1 MVDHRGSSERTGG
14 SFQRTG
20 GSSRSLHRSSED
32 TGSCSGRHRVA
43 PMRTEVRRNASHV
56 LHEHREAAPGRLL
69 FTRTHREVAP
79 RTPEVAQ
86 GAREVR
92 RNAPELVRGP
102 VNDAPSLR
110 SVIRCT
116 SRNLRCAGRN
126 LACRARKYAGFRTR
140 FGLSGM
146 NELSAPASSPT
157 DSQKHAPPMGARP
170 SHRSRFDARSTS
182 SRRTLIDARS
192 APTFI
197 TGWPGFSRTR
207 GSCDTTATIVP
218 PMQRVLVIG
227 ASGSG
232 KTTFARSLAARL
244 VEWRVVRRS
253 LARWVRRTELYNG
266 NREPSPLGWFDP
278 EHPVRWSWKKHGEYR
293 VRYADRFADPAW
305 ARVTRVRLR
314 SRAEVSAF
322 ISASPA
328 TEPGRG

>member
-1 MVDHRGSSERTGG
+1 VHIEEPPVRWEEPRVPSEEIRGFSHPLRTLRDERTIRAGLFADG
-14 SFQRTG
+14 FAEARAANG
-20 GSSRSLHRSSED
+20 RSSIASIALRRAIDELAAHP
-32 TGSCSGRHRVA
+32 HRRA
-43 PMRTEVRRNASHV
+43 IRAD
-56 LHEHREAAPGRLL
+56 LHHRMARFLA
-69 FTRTHREVAP
+69 HP
-79 RTPEVAQ
+79 R
-86 GAREVR
+86 
-92 RNAPELVRGP
+92 LVRY
-102 VNDAPSLR
+102 DR
-110 SVIRCT
+110 
-116 SRNLRCAGRN
+116 
-126 LACRARKYAGFRTR
+126 
-140 FGLSGM
+140 
-146 NELSAPASSPT
+146 
-157 DSQKHAPPMGARP
+157 D
-170 SHRSRFDARSTS
+170 
-182 SRRTLIDARS
+182 
-192 APTFI
+192 
-197 TGWPGFSRTR
+197 
-207 GSCDTTATIVP
+207 
-218 PMQRVLVIG
+218 LVIG